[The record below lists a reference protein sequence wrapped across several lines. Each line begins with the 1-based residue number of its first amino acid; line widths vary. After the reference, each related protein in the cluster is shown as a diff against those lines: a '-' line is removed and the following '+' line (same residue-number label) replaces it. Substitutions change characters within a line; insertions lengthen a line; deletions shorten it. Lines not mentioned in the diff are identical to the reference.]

1 MTQRPGPLPWC
12 DVDLCSDIRSFT
24 RIAGWPSRLDPPSTL
39 IVPFTYSVD
48 HKRQQ
53 VHAIGSGTL
62 TINDFAT
69 YIAARVKDGVYDYD
83 QLLELSGGDFDVSP
97 RELIDAVKRARVHL
111 REKPIPYTA
120 IVATPGNATYGLA
133 RQLATLFDFEGATVQ
148 IFHTVDAGNAWLSRM
163 RTERQQGHAPTRE
176 NR

>member
-1 MTQRPGPLPWC
+1 L
-12 DVDLCSDIRSFT
+12 
-24 RIAGWPSRLDPPSTL
+24 
-39 IVPFTYSVD
+39 PFTYSVD
-48 HKRQQ
+48 HQRQQ
-53 VHAIGSGTL
+53 VNAAGTGAL
-62 TINDFAT
+62 GVDDFTT

-83 QLLELSGGDFDVSP
+83 QLIDLSAAQLDTVP
-97 RELIDAVKRARVHL
+97 RELIDAVKKARVHL

-148 IFHTVDAGNAWLSRM
+148 IVNTVAEGNEWLSKTRA
-163 RTERQQGHAPTRE
+163 ERQQGKAPSK

>member
-1 MTQRPGPLPWC
+1 MP
-12 DVDLCSDIRSFT
+12 IE
-24 RIAGWPSRLDPPSTL
+24 AGSNPYDTPVL
-39 IVPFTYSVD
+39 PFTYSVD
-48 HKRQQ
+48 HQRQQ
-53 VHAIGSGTL
+53 VNAAGTGTL
-62 TINDFAT
+62 TINDFTT

-83 QLLELSGGDFDVSP
+83 QVIDLSDAQLDTAP
-97 RELIDAVKRARVHL
+97 RELIDAVRKARVHL

-148 IFHTVDAGNAWLSRM
+148 LVSTVAEANDWLSRT
-163 RTERQQGHAPTRE
+163 RAERQHGKAASGE

>member
-1 MTQRPGPLPWC
+1 MNA
-12 DVDLCSDIRSFT
+12 
-24 RIAGWPSRLDPPSTL
+24 AGTGALG
-39 IVPFTYSVD
+39 VE
-48 HKRQQ
+48 
-53 VHAIGSGTL
+53 
-62 TINDFAT
+62 DFMT

-83 QLLELSGGDFDVSP
+83 QLIDLSAAQLDTVP
-97 RELIDAVKRARVHL
+97 RELIDAVKKARVHL

-148 IFHTVDAGNAWLSRM
+148 IVSTVAEGNEWLSKTRA
-163 RTERQQGHAPTRE
+163 ERQQGKAPSK